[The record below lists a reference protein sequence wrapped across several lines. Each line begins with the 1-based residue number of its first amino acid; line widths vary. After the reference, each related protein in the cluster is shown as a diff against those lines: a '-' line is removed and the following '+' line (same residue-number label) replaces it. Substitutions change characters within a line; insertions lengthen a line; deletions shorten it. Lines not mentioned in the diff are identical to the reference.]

1 MKIGD
6 TIGLL
11 VAGPYRTLAHGVPE
25 FLVRYR
31 TATVRESVI
40 FFQ

>member
-1 MKIGD
+1 MRNKIGD
-6 TIGLL
+6 TIGLF
-11 VAGPYRTLAHGVPE
+11 VAGPVPD